1 MADRPIALV
10 TGAASGIG
18 RATVLRFLAEGA
30 AVLATDRNGAGLEET
45 AARANAA
52 DRLRLLEQD
61 VGAEDAPEQAVQA
74 ATTAFGRLDWL
85 VNNAGI
91 GGARAVHDTAD
102 ADLDRYLAINVR
114 SVFRFSRAA
123 VRVMQ
128 PGHGSIVSLA
138 SVFGMVGYPGS
149 SAYSTAK
156 AAVIGLTHQMA
167 ADYGPQGIRVNAVAP
182 GLIETA
188 MTAERIATSPRYKAL
203 MRDTTPFPRHGQPE
217 DVANAIHF
225 LCSDRASFINGHV
238 LVVDGGWSVTNYIA
252 GAPPA

>member
-1 MADRPIALV
+1 MIEPPVALV
-10 TGAASGIG
+10 TGAGSGIG
-18 RATVLRFLAEGA
+18 RATVLRLLAEGA
-30 AVLATDRNGAGLEET
+30 SVLATDRNAAGLQET
-45 AARANAA
+45 AQRADAGA
-52 DRLRLLEQD
+52 RLRLLEQD
-61 VGAEDAPEQAVQA
+61 VGADEAPEQAIGQA
-74 ATTAFGRLDWL
+74 VAAFGRLDWL

-91 GGARAVHDTAD
+91 GGSKAVHDTAD
-102 ADLDRYLAINVR
+102 TDLDRYLAINIR

-123 VRVMQ
+123 VAILP
-128 PGHGSIVSLA
+128 PGRGCIVSLA

-149 SAYSTAK
+149 AAYAAAK

-167 ADYGPQGIRVNAVAP
+167 ADYGPRGIRVNAVAP

-188 MTAERIATSPRYKAL
+188 MTAERIASSPRYKML

-225 LCSDRASFINGHV
+225 LCSERAAFINGHV
-238 LVVDGGWSVTNYIA
+238 LVVDGGWSVTNYSA